1 VNASSLDVDPP
12 VLNAAEIEGTQIDAQ
27 CLKTQTVAR
36 NACDY
41 AASAETWLFP
51 RHCRKQG
58 NSRVFAAA
66 MKLRKVP
73 TPHAEKNSDFSWNR
87 CNACTLLLLS
97 FIWNNCSVCPVSLSL
112 KLMEARAMVDRDRVE
127 GSAKNLGGKVKE
139 AAGKLTGDEKLKNE
153 GRADQVAGKVQ
164 NVVGGLKDKLRE
176 NLDKK
181 DDDQRH

>member
-1 VNASSLDVDPP
+1 
-12 VLNAAEIEGTQIDAQ
+12 
-27 CLKTQTVAR
+27 
-36 NACDY
+36 
-41 AASAETWLFP
+41 
-51 RHCRKQG
+51 
-58 NSRVFAAA
+58 
-66 MKLRKVP
+66 
-73 TPHAEKNSDFSWNR
+73 
-87 CNACTLLLLS
+87 
-97 FIWNNCSVCPVSLSL
+97 
-112 KLMEARAMVDRDRVE
+112 MEARAMVDRDRVE